1 MFIFSIFS
9 ILNNTGTD
17 KSGEECT
24 VKNLLIFYFTE
35 YSLGQVEFQWFLTFA
50 ALNQWL
56 FIENINFPPYF
67 FFQCGNKC
75 TVWGCMSH
83 IIPAHKNIAFVPAI
97 KKY

>member
-67 FFQCGNKC
+67 FFQCGN
-75 TVWGCMSH
+75 MS
-83 IIPAHKNIAFVPAI
+83 AWVT
-97 KKY
+97 